1 MFSLVG
7 YLASVLLAL
16 SLLVN
21 NDLRFRWLNTF
32 GCLAFIIYGVLIH
45 AFPILLTNSLL
56 LVINLFYLFKIY
68 RYRAEEDFDLIPFQ
82 PGDLIV
88 KKFLSFYS
96 KDIEAYFP
104 RYRQED
110 AANDIRFVVLRDM
123 AIANI
128 FIAHVSPEGNAEVKI
143 NYTVPKFRDYKVGR
157 FIFDK
162 EKNYLLSKNVKQVSY
177 TTVDNKKHE
186 DFLKTIGF
194 VESDGA
200 FAYRKELQA

>member
-1 MFSLVG
+1 M
-7 YLASVLLAL
+7 
-16 SLLVN
+16 
-21 NDLRFRWLNTF
+21 
-32 GCLAFIIYGVLIH
+32 IH

-56 LVINLFYLFKIY
+56 LVINLFYLVKIY
-68 RYRAEEDFDLIPFQ
+68 RYRAEEDFDLVPFQ

-88 KKFLSFYS
+88 KKFLSFYG
-96 KDIEAYFP
+96 KDIAAYFP
-104 RYRQED
+104 LYSQED
-110 AANDIRFVVLRDM
+110 TGNEIRFVVLRDM

-128 FIAHVSPEGNAEVKI
+128 FVARVSPEGNAEVKI

-162 EKNYLLSKNVKQVSY
+162 EKTYLLSKNVKRVSY

-194 VESDGA
+194 TKNDGP
-200 FAYRKELQA
+200 FSYYKEL